1 MDNFFNSLSDIER
14 EVLVYYLT
22 DGDGCKSYNK
32 TTKRV
37 LSEKLTKNKISNK
50 INRTTTFFIGP
61 HIATK
66 NQPVKFFMTGFD
78 EIKLRIKSW
87 Q

>member
-50 INRTTTFFIGP
+50 QQSKSNESMAVALQSLVVDSIILS
-61 HIATK
+61 ATK
-66 NQPVKFFMTGFD
+66 FN
-78 EIKLRIKSW
+78 
-87 Q
+87 